1 MRERGTGQHV
11 LVTGAA
17 SGIGRAIAQA
27 WQVAGGHVVG
37 LDITMP
43 DRNSAEIIAVD
54 LAEPQATADV
64 VRQAAIR
71 LGGRIDVVVNCAGV
85 LLEQDLAQIT
95 PQALDLTLA
104 VNLRAPVLVAQAAL
118 PFMGEGGCILNIA
131 SELAYL
137 GRAGASLYCATKGAI
152 LSLTRSWAREL
163 GPRIRVNAI
172 APGPVDTPLLN
183 FAAQDEQ
190 TRAQD
195 MSNPMGRIGQPDEV
209 ARAALFLASADA
221 AFITGQCL
229 SVDGGAAMH

>member
-1 MRERGTGQHV
+1 MSERRTGQHM

-17 SGIGRAIAQA
+17 SGIGQAIALA
-27 WQVAGGHVVG
+27 WQAAGGRVVG
-37 LDITMP
+37 LDIKADT
-43 DRNSAEIIAVD
+43 RSGLEIVTVD
-54 LAEPQATADV
+54 LADPQATAGAV
-64 VRQAAIR
+64 KQAAA
-71 LGGRIDVVVNCAGV
+71 LLDGRIDVVVNCAGV
-85 LLEQDLAQIT
+85 MLEQELAQVT
-95 PQALDLTLA
+95 QQALDLTLA

-137 GRAGASLYCATKGAI
+137 GRAGASLYCATKGAM

-183 FAAQDEQ
+183 FAAQDEK

-195 MSNPMGRIGQPDEV
+195 ISNPMGRIGQPDEI
-209 ARAALFLASADA
+209 ARAALFLASPDA
-221 AFITGQCL
+221 GFITGQCL

>member
-17 SGIGRAIAQA
+17 SGIGRAIVQA
-27 WQVAGGHVVG
+27 WQVAGGDVVG

-54 LAEPQATADV
+54 LAEPQATADA

-195 MSNPMGRIGQPDEV
+195 MSNPMGRIGQPDEI

>member
-1 MRERGTGQHV
+1 
-11 LVTGAA
+11 
-17 SGIGRAIAQA
+17 
-27 WQVAGGHVVG
+27 
-37 LDITMP
+37 MP